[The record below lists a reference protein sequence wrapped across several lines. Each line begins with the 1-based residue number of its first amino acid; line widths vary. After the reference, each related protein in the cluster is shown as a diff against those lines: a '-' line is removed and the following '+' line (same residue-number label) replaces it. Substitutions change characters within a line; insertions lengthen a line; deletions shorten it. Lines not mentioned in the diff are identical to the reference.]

1 MTQRVQP
8 QGFNL
13 SGVLPCRQVRPFD
26 DSMPAEA
33 AVVRIAQASPPGCG
47 FGAAASSSC
56 LIKYSGRALISSK
69 SCAR

>member
-1 MTQRVQP
+1 MTQPVRS
-8 QGFNL
+8 QGFNPR
-13 SGVLPCRQVRPFD
+13 GVLPCRQIRPFN

-33 AVVRIAQASPPGCG
+33 AVVRIAQASLPGCG
-47 FGAAASSSC
+47 LAAAASSSC